1 MDNELLAGWL
11 HERKFIYFLLAR
23 LYKTCPKAPLLQ
35 TLAADR
41 TLLAVAKK
49 HVPAGTA
56 VHSEIYTA
64 VQRLQAE
71 LDLAVK
77 NPGGYQKRL
86 QTDFNS
92 LFVGPGHV
100 LAPPWESVYRSAEKL
115 LCGEHALAVRAF
127 YRSFGLASRQ
137 SRLEPDDHLSLEL
150 EFMAWLCQQASKPAV
165 IHTNQMN
172 SYVSGQTCFLS
183 GHISQW
189 VPALCDDIRKV
200 AESGFYRELASL
212 TKHWL
217 IADAAAVANIAN
229 RLKRP
234 CSTP

>member
-1 MDNELLAGWL
+1 MDNELSAAWL
-11 HERKFIYFLLAR
+11 HERKFIYALLAR
-23 LYKTCPKAPLLQ
+23 LYKACPETPLLQ

-49 HVPAGTA
+49 HVPVGTA
-56 VHSEIYTA
+56 VHSEVYTA

-71 LDLAVK
+71 LASALKDLA
-77 NPGGYQKRL
+77 GYQRRL

-100 LAPPWESVYRSAEKL
+100 LAPPWESVHRSAEKL
-115 LCGEHALAVRAF
+115 LYGEHTLAVRAF

-165 IHTNQMN
+165 IHTNQIN
-172 SYVSGQTCFLS
+172 SYVSGQSCFLS
-183 GHISQW
+183 EHISQW
-189 VPALCDDIRKV
+189 VPALCDDIRQAAK
-200 AESGFYRELASL
+200 SGFYRELASL

-217 IADAAAVANIAN
+217 IADAAAIANIA
-229 RLKRP
+229 KRP
-234 CSTP
+234 EQP